1 MRQNSL
7 RIIVSSI
14 NGVSF
19 SGGIPTVVRK
29 NWEKLIKEYIIK
41 AGIDNDNYNGRC
53 ETEEFVMNVILNEIK
68 LIMEQNKEQYLP
80 QVKSSDLEENGA
92 VYFMNSKDGTEFE
105 WYVNDKLP
113 PFMMFYDDEA
123 KMGAVKLLLYR
134 DGTVQVIVFDNA
146 GKNMCKE
153 VRTHIE
159 CGEEQLLDLAVLLK
173 HQAEDSGKWNV
184 NIESLCTDIPVSD
197 EMRNTFL
204 NHKSWFDEIK
214 EIRLLMNQ
222 GALVS
227 RRIVEEGWKVGLMYR
242 REPNNPADSG
252 WTFFAGNED
261 EHYNSDVKNIVL
273 MPLGKVCQDLDRDV
287 YKYITAPVGA
297 EFIRISETEFEVDMK
312 NKAIFLSKR

>member
-68 LIMEQNKEQYLP
+68 LIMEQNREQYLP
-80 QVKSSDLEENGA
+80 QVESSDLEENGA

-204 NHKSWFDEIK
+204 NHESWFDEIK

-287 YKYITAPVGA
+287 YEYITAPIGA

-312 NKAIFLSKR
+312 NKAIFLTKR

>member
-1 MRQNSL
+1 
-7 RIIVSSI
+7 
-14 NGVSF
+14 
-19 SGGIPTVVRK
+19 
-29 NWEKLIKEYIIK
+29 
-41 AGIDNDNYNGRC
+41 
-53 ETEEFVMNVILNEIK
+53 MNVILNEIK
-68 LIMEQNKEQYLP
+68 IIMEQNKEQYLP

-134 DGTVQVIVFDNA
+134 DGTVYVIVFDNA

-153 VRTHIE
+153 VHTRIE
-159 CGEEQLLDLAVLLK
+159 CGEEQLLDLAVLLR
-173 HQAEDSGKWNV
+173 HQAEDSGKWNA

-197 EMRNTFL
+197 EMRNNFL
-204 NHKSWFDEIK
+204 NHKNRYEEIK
-214 EIRLLMNQ
+214 KMRGLMNQ

-227 RRIVEEGWKVGLMYR
+227 RRIVEEGWKVGFMYR

-261 EHYNSDVKNIVL
+261 ERYNSDVKNIVL
-273 MPLGKVCQDLDRDV
+273 MSLGEVCHDLDRDV
-287 YKYITAPVGA
+287 YEYITAPVGS
-297 EFIRISETEFEVDMK
+297 EFIRISETAFEVDMK
-312 NKAIFLSKR
+312 NKAIFVTKR